1 LLFTY
6 LLFIVRFLTTYTDCF
21 MSGKKISLADWQQ
34 QLGRPAEDTATTHA
48 EDLVYST
55 NSGRIE
61 KPKQQ
66 KAAAPGFADGHA
78 RLKRETKGRNGK
90 AVITI
95 SGLNESADKLS
106 EIAAL
111 LKKKCGCGGS
121 VKDGVIEIQ
130 GDQRELVQQ
139 ELTKL
144 GYKHKWAGG

>member
-1 LLFTY
+1 
-6 LLFIVRFLTTYTDCF
+6 

-34 QLGRPAEDTATTHA
+34 QLGRPVEDTATTHA

-66 KAAAPGFADGHA
+66 KAVASGFTDGHA

-95 SGLNESADKLS
+95 SGLDESADKLS

>member
-1 LLFTY
+1 
-6 LLFIVRFLTTYTDCF
+6 

-66 KAAAPGFADGHA
+66 KDTAPGFTDGHA

-95 SGLNESADKLS
+95 SGLDESADKLS

>member
-1 LLFTY
+1 
-6 LLFIVRFLTTYTDCF
+6 

-61 KPKQQ
+61 QPKKQ
-66 KAAAPGFADGHA
+66 KVAAPGFTGGHA

-95 SGLNESADKLS
+95 SGLAEGAEKLT

>member
-1 LLFTY
+1 MLFLI
-6 LLFIVRFLTTYTDCF
+6 LLFIVRVLTTYTDYF

-34 QLGRPAEDTATTHA
+34 QLGRPAETTSSA
-48 EDLVYST
+48 ADDLVYST
-55 NSGRIE
+55 ESGRIE
-61 KPKQQ
+61 KPKAQ
-66 KAAAPGFADGHA
+66 KAVAQTFADGHA

-95 SGLNESADKLS
+95 SGLAESTEKLT

-130 GDQRELVQQ
+130 GDQREVVQQ

>member
-1 LLFTY
+1 MLFTR
-6 LLFIVRFLTTYTDCF
+6 LLFIVRLLTTYTDYF

-34 QLGRPAEDTATTHA
+34 QLGRPAETTSTAA
-48 EDLVYST
+48 GDLVYST
-55 NSGRIE
+55 ETGRID
-61 KPKQQ
+61 KAKAQ
-66 KAAAPGFADGHA
+66 KAVAQTFADGHA

-95 SGLNESADKLS
+95 SGLAESAEKLA

-139 ELTKL
+139 ELTRL